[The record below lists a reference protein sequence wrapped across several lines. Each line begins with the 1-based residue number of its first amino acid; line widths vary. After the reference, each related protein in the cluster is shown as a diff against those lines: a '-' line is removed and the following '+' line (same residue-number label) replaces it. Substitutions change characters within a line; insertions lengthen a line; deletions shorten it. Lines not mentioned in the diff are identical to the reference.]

1 MFKSLFILVVVSIF
15 GTLIL
20 ALTGVEKSTFE
31 IGSYSANIFLAFIQ
45 IFALYLIYSQLKH
58 QKRLS
63 IAQFVSSIM
72 EQLASQKEF
81 HRKLEKGLDDPENAP
96 EIDEADIVAFLNVF
110 ENLSAV
116 VESGVVSIS
125 DIDQPFAYRF
135 FLTTNNQTVQDL
147 ELIPDG
153 KYYKSIYRLHK
164 QWRQYRKENDLP
176 QFGSKSTRL
185 DYRCEE
191 YEELAK
197 TESNKFSRGEKM
209 NRDIGLA

>member
-1 MFKSLFILVVVSIF
+1 MKSI
-15 GTLIL
+15 LIL
-20 ALTGVEKSTFE
+20 LGMSLLGTVYLITSGAEKDTFE
-31 IGSYSANIFLAFIQ
+31 IGSYSANIFLAFVQ

-81 HRKLEKGLDDPENAP
+81 HRKLVKNLDNPDEDPGV
-96 EIDEADIVAFLNVF
+96 DEADIVAFLNVF

-116 VESGVVSIS
+116 VESGVISIK

-135 FLTTNNQTVQDL
+135 FLTTNNKTVQDL

-164 QWRQYRKENDLP
+164 QWIDFRKKNDLP
-176 QFGSKSTRL
+176 QIGSKSTRL

-191 YEELAK
+191 YDELARLENK
-197 TESNKFSRGEKM
+197 SNKLLQADFTELG
-209 NRDIGLA
+209 N

>member
-1 MFKSLFILVVVSIF
+1 MLKPVFTLVALSVMGTIFFMIF
-15 GTLIL
+15 GVDKT
-20 ALTGVEKSTFE
+20 AFE

-72 EQLASQKEF
+72 EQLATQKEF
-81 HRKLEKGLDDPENAP
+81 HRKLVKNLDNPNEMPD
-96 EIDEADIVAFLNVF
+96 IDEADIVAFLNVF

-116 VESGVVSIS
+116 VESGVISIS

-135 FLTTNNQTVQDL
+135 FLTTNNKTVQEL

-164 QWRQYRKENDLP
+164 QWISFRKENNLP
-176 QFGSKSTRL
+176 QIGSKSTRL
-185 DYRCEE
+185 DYSCAD

-197 TESNKFSRGEKM
+197 FENHSNKS
-209 NRDIGLA
+209 I

>member
-1 MFKSLFILVVVSIF
+1 MLKTMLIFIGFSFL
-15 GTLIL
+15 GTAFLLING
-20 ALTGVEKSTFE
+20 TDKDTFE
-31 IGSYSANIFLAFIQ
+31 MGSYSANIFLAFVQ
-45 IFALYLIYSQLKH
+45 IFALYLIYLQLKH
-58 QKRLS
+58 QKKLG

-81 HRKLEKGLDDPENAP
+81 HRKLVKNLERPDDVPDV
-96 EIDEADIVAFLNVF
+96 DEADIVAFLNVF

-116 VESGVVSIS
+116 VESGVISIK

-135 FLTTNNQTVQDL
+135 FLTTNNKTVQNL

-164 QWRQYRKENDLP
+164 QWIKFRKENDLP
-176 QFGSKSTRL
+176 QIGSKSTRL

-191 YEELAK
+191 YDELAS
-197 TESNKFSRGEKM
+197 TEIKRKKLSQT
-209 NRDIGLA
+209 